1 MKSATVNSIVPQAL
15 VPAAKRVLPAFIVQ
29 VGLYPFSREAILFY
43 LLAMGVGLNTLAQN
57 SMVGDGFGG
66 RLWYNPT
73 NYTVGSYSGYS
84 ICTADDCSG
93 TNQLYGWGANNYGQ
107 LGYSLATAGFDVP
120 TAIPNM
126 TDVKYYSC
134 GYSMA
139 AIKNDNTGWVWGQ
152 YTPNYYPTQ
161 VITDV
166 KFADGGI
173 YYCSFVKNDGTVW
186 SIGNDYYGEF
196 GNGTQTESALVPV
209 QMQGISNAVR
219 VVCGFFTTYVLLA
232 DGTVRSVGSNTYGAL
247 GIGSF
252 QDNSLTPVVVTGLN
266 NIIDIKATT
275 YFTLALSANGDVY
288 AWGQLPDFTIAT
300 SPIQITSLANIV
312 AISGCADGYH
322 ILALDDANT
331 CYAWGSA
338 ITEAE
343 GLPLGAGI
351 DPTFV
356 ATDVI
361 DIMAGEFFSYLVKSN
376 GTLWAAGDSF
386 YGSIWL
392 NLANEVYGGA
402 DLYDGF
408 VQLDPSLVPEACSV
422 ATQIALSSYSCED
435 AGTVEVIVSGGQG
448 PYQYNIGNGNQADNV
463 FTDLAAGEY
472 DITITNAI
480 GCEKI
485 VNVVVDDG
493 GMNYPTPALGPN
505 QQWCQG
511 TTAALNA
518 GNAGA
523 TYLWSTGQTT
533 QTIEVTDGGIYS
545 VAVTMNG
552 CTTNDEVQIDF
563 HEMPLVNLGNE
574 IASCEGTTTTLSAGN
589 TGATYLWSTGQ
600 ITQSIDVTN
609 SGTYSVEVTMN
620 GCTSEDEA
628 QIELLPMPDVNL
640 GNDITQC
647 EGAEIILT
655 APFYNGATYLWSTGA
670 TTQSINVGTNDNFSV
685 EVNWNGCTDADE
697 VLVNVLLMPIVNLG
711 NEITTCEGITTALD
725 AGNTGATYLWSTGQT
740 TQNIDVSSGGTY
752 SVEVTMN
759 GCTSEDEVQIE
770 LLPMPDVNLGNDI
783 TQCEGAEI
791 ILTAP
796 FYINAN
802 YMWSNGLSSQS
813 IDVTESGYYSVIV
826 DLNGCTAEDELQINI
841 LPMPIVNLGDE
852 ITTCEGTT
860 TTLNAGNTGATY
872 LWSTGQTTQSI
883 DVVNEGAYSVD
894 VTMNGCT
901 SEDQIQVGIIEP
913 PAINLGADISECEGE
928 GINITAPFINGATYQ
943 WSTGQTTQSIDVAI
957 SGAYSV
963 EILLNGCTALDE
975 IQIEFFENPFVNLG
989 NDMEI
994 CEGMQMDLS
1003 APYYNGASY
1012 LWNTGQTSQNIEVTE
1027 SGSYSL
1033 EINWN
1038 GCITADEIFIEYFQI
1053 PVLDLGNDFAQCK
1066 GEEIILEATYVEGAT
1081 YLWNTGDTGQSI
1093 VINDYG
1099 TYWCMSINGPCVYS
1113 DTIQYVQPV
1122 YECVE
1127 PFHAIWVPN
1136 AFTPDNDGNNDV
1148 FGVYG
1153 GGISNKNFELS
1164 IYNRWGDRIWTT
1176 TQPDRKW
1183 TGNVDDG
1190 EYYVPDGVY
1199 SYLVRYRFDNAVDDA
1214 ILKGHVTVIR

>member
-1 MKSATVNSIVPQAL
+1 MKNMKSATVNSIVPQAL
-15 VPAAKRVLPAFIVQ
+15 VLGAKHVLPAFIVQ
-29 VGLYPFSREAILFY
+29 VGLYPFLREAILIY
-43 LLAMGVGLNTLAQN
+43 LLSMGVGLNTLAQN

-107 LGYSLATAGFDVP
+107 LGYSSATTGFDVP

-166 KFADGGI
+166 KFADGGMS
-173 YYCSFVKNDGTVW
+173 YCSFVKNDGTVW
-186 SIGNDYYGEF
+186 SIGHSAYGEF
-196 GNGTQTESALVPV
+196 GSGTQTESALVPV

-219 VVCGFFTTYVLLA
+219 VACGFYTTYVLLA
-232 DGTVRSVGSNTYGAL
+232 DGTVRSVGSNSFGYL
-247 GIGSF
+247 GNGTF
-252 QDNSLTPVVVTGLN
+252 QFNSLTPVVVSGLN

-288 AWGQLPDFTIAT
+288 AWGQIPPSTIT
-300 SPIQITSLANIV
+300 NTPIQITSLANIV

-322 ILALDDANT
+322 ILALDDEKN
-331 CYAWGSA
+331 CFAWGSA
-338 ITEAE
+338 VPEAV
-343 GLPLGAGI
+343 GLPLGGGI
-351 DPTFV
+351 APTVV

-361 DIMAGEFFSYLVKSN
+361 DIMAGEFFSYIVKSN
-376 GTLWAAGDSF
+376 GTLWAAGDSY

-392 NLANEVYGGA
+392 NLANETYTSGPE
-402 DLYDGF
+402 LYDDF

-422 ATQIALSSYSCED
+422 VSQIALSSYSCED
-435 AGTVEVIVSGGQG
+435 AGTVNVIVSGGQG
-448 PYQYNIGNGNQADNV
+448 PYQYNIGNGNQVDNV
-463 FTDLAAGEY
+463 FTGLAAGEY
-472 DITITNAI
+472 DITITNAA
-480 GCEKI
+480 GCES
-485 VNVVVDDG
+485 VVSAIVDDG
-493 GMNYPTPALGPN
+493 GTVYPIASLGPN
-505 QQWCQG
+505 QQLCEGG
-511 TTAALNA
+511 TATLDA

-523 TYLWSTGQTT
+523 SYLWSTGQTT
-533 QTIEVTDGGIYS
+533 QNIDIADDG
-545 VAVTMNG
+545 V
-552 CTTNDEVQIDF
+552 
-563 HEMPLVNLGNE
+563 
-574 IASCEGTTTTLSAGN
+574 
-589 TGATYLWSTGQ
+589 
-600 ITQSIDVTN
+600 
-609 SGTYSVEVTMN
+609 YSVEVTLN
-620 GCTSEDEA
+620 GCTIIDEM
-628 QIELLPMPDVNL
+628 QMDILP
-640 GNDITQC
+640 Q
-647 EGAEIILT
+647 
-655 APFYNGATYLWSTGA
+655 
-670 TTQSINVGTNDNFSV
+670 
-685 EVNWNGCTDADE
+685 
-697 VLVNVLLMPIVNLG
+697 PIVNLG
-711 NEITTCEGITTALD
+711 NEITTCENSTTTLN

-740 TQNIDVSSGGTY
+740 TQSIDVVNEGAY

-759 GCTSEDEVQIE
+759 GCTEEDEVLIE
-770 LLPMPDVNLGNDI
+770 LMPLPVVNLGNDI
-783 TQCEGAEI
+783 AQCEGVAI
-791 ILTAP
+791 NIMAP
-796 FYINAN
+796 FYNNAN
-802 YMWSNGLSSQS
+802 YMWSNGQSSQS

-826 DLNGCTAEDELQINI
+826 DLNGCTAEDELQIDI

-872 LWSTGQTTQSI
+872 LWSTGQTSQNI
-883 DVVNEGAYSVD
+883 DVTIGGTYTVE

-901 SEDQIQVGIIEP
+901 SEDQIQVEIIEP
-913 PAINLGADISECEGE
+913 PAINLGADIAECEGE

-943 WSTGQTTQSIDVAI
+943 WSTGQTTQSIDAAI

-963 EILLNGCTALDE
+963 EILLNGCTAVDE
-975 IQIEFFENPFVNLG
+975 IQIEFLENPFVNLG
-989 NDMEI
+989 NDMEM
-994 CEGMQMDLS
+994 CEGTQMDLS

-1012 LWNTGQTSQNIEVTE
+1012 LWNTGQTSLNIEVTE

-1066 GEEIILEATYVEGAT
+1066 GEEILLEATYVEGAS
-1081 YLWNTGDTGQSI
+1081 YVWSTGLTGQSI

-1099 TYWCMSINGPCVYS
+1099 TYWCMAINGPCVYS
-1113 DTIQYVQPV
+1113 DSIQYLQPV

-1176 TQPDRKW
+1176 NQPDMKW
-1183 TGNVDDG
+1183 TGNMNDG

-1199 SYLVRYRFDNAVDDA
+1199 NYYVRYRFDNTVDDA

>member
-1 MKSATVNSIVPQAL
+1 MKNMKSATVNSIVPQAL
-15 VPAAKRVLPAFIVQ
+15 VPAAKRVLPVFIVQ

-43 LLAMGVGLNTLAQN
+43 LLSMGVGLNTLAQN

-84 ICTADDCSG
+84 ICTADDCSS
-93 TNQLYGWGANNYGQ
+93 TNQLYGWGANGYGQ
-107 LGYSLATAGFDVP
+107 LGYSSATTGFDVP

-134 GYSMA
+134 GYTMA

-152 YTPNYYPTQ
+152 YTPNYFPTQ

-166 KFADGGI
+166 KFADGGM

-186 SIGNDYYGEF
+186 SIGHSAYGQF
-196 GNGTQTESALVPV
+196 GSGTQTESALVPV

-219 VVCGFFTTYVLLA
+219 VACGFYTTYVLLA
-232 DGTVRSVGSNTYGAL
+232 DGTVRSVGSNSFGYL
-247 GIGSF
+247 GNGTF
-252 QDNSLTPVVVTGLN
+252 QFNSLTPVVVSGLN

-288 AWGQLPDFTIAT
+288 AWGQIPPSTIT
-300 SPIQITSLANIV
+300 NTPIQITSLANIV

-322 ILALDDANT
+322 ILALDDEKN
-331 CYAWGSA
+331 CFAWGSA
-338 ITEAE
+338 VPEAV
-343 GLPLGAGI
+343 GLPLGGGI
-351 DPTFV
+351 APTLV

-361 DIMAGEFFSYLVKSN
+361 DIMAGEYFSYIVKSN
-376 GTLWAAGDSF
+376 GTLWAAGDSYF
-386 YGSIWL
+386 DSIWL

-422 ATQIALSSYSCED
+422 VSQIALSSYSCED

-463 FTDLAAGEY
+463 FTGLAAGEY

-485 VNVVVDDG
+485 LNVVVDDG

-511 TTAALNA
+511 NTAVLNA

-552 CTTNDEVQIDF
+552 CTAEDEIQIEF
-563 HEMPLVNLGNE
+563 LQFPIINLGNE
-574 IASCEGTTTTLSAGN
+574 IASCEGTTTTLNAGN
-589 TGATYLWSTGQ
+589 IGATYLWSTGQ
-600 ITQSIDVTN
+600 ITQSIDV
-609 SGTYSVEVTMN
+609 
-620 GCTSEDEA
+620 
-628 QIELLPMPDVNL
+628 VN
-640 GNDITQC
+640 
-647 EGAEIILT
+647 EG
-655 APFYNGATYLWSTGA
+655 S
-670 TTQSINVGTNDNFSV
+670 
-685 EVNWNGCTDADE
+685 
-697 VLVNVLLMPIVNLG
+697 
-711 NEITTCEGITTALD
+711 
-725 AGNTGATYLWSTGQT
+725 
-740 TQNIDVSSGGTY
+740 Y

-783 TQCEGAEI
+783 TQCEGSEI
-791 ILTAP
+791 NLTAP
-796 FYINAN
+796 FYNNAN
-802 YMWSNGLSSQS
+802 YLWSNGQSSQS

-901 SEDQIQVGIIEP
+901 SEDQIQVGILEP

-1038 GCITADEIFIEYFQI
+1038 GCITVDEIFIEYFQI

-1066 GEEIILEATYVEGAT
+1066 GEEILLEATYVEGAT
-1081 YLWNTGDTGQSI
+1081 YIWSTGDTGQSI

-1099 TYWCMSINGPCVYS
+1099 TYWCMAINGPCVNS
-1113 DTIQYVQPV
+1113 DTIQYLQPV

-1136 AFTPDNDGNNDV
+1136 AFTPDNDGHNDV

-1176 TQPDRKW
+1176 NQPDMKW

-1199 SYLVRYRFDNAVDDA
+1199 NYYVRYRFDNTVDDA
-1214 ILKGHVTVIR
+1214 ILKGHVTMIR

>member
-1 MKSATVNSIVPQAL
+1 MKKMKSATVNSIVAHAL
-15 VPAAKRVLPAFIVQ
+15 APITNIISPVFDLQ
-29 VGLYPFSREAILFY
+29 VRLYPFLREVILIYF
-43 LLAMGVGLNTLAQN
+43 LSMGVGLNTLAQN

-134 GYSMA
+134 GYTMA

-152 YTPNYYPTQ
+152 YTPNYFPTQ

-166 KFADGGI
+166 KFADGGMS
-173 YYCSFVKNDGTVW
+173 YCSFVKNDGTVW
-186 SIGNDYYGEF
+186 SIGHSAYGEF
-196 GNGTQTESALVPV
+196 GSGTQTESALVPV

-219 VVCGFFTTYVLLA
+219 VACGFYTTYVLLA
-232 DGTVRSVGSNTYGAL
+232 DGTVRSVGSNSFGYL
-247 GIGSF
+247 GNGTF
-252 QDNSLTPVVVTGLN
+252 QFNSLTPVVVSGLN

-288 AWGQLPDFTIAT
+288 AWGQIPPSIITNT
-300 SPIQITSLANIV
+300 PIQITSLANIV

-322 ILALDDANT
+322 ILALDDEKN
-331 CYAWGSA
+331 CFAWGSA
-338 ITEAE
+338 VPEAV
-343 GLPLGAGI
+343 GLPLGGGI
-351 DPTFV
+351 NPTVV

-361 DIMAGEFFSYLVKSN
+361 DIMAGEFFSYIVKSN
-376 GTLWAAGDSF
+376 GTLWAAGDSY

-392 NLANEVYGGA
+392 NLASELYGG
-402 DLYDGF
+402 DELYDGF
-408 VQLDPSLVPEACSV
+408 VQLDPSLVPEACNVVS
-422 ATQIALSSYSCED
+422 QIALSSYSCED
-435 AGTVEVIVSGGQG
+435 AGTVNVIVSGGQG
-448 PYQYNIGNGNQADNV
+448 PYEYNIGNGNQADNV
-463 FTDLAAGEY
+463 FTGLEAGEY
-472 DITITNAI
+472 AITITNGA
-480 GCEKI
+480 GCES
-485 VNVVVDDG
+485 VVSAIVDDG
-493 GMNYPTPALGPN
+493 GIVYPIASLGPN
-505 QQWCQG
+505 QQLCEG
-511 TTAALNA
+511 ATTTLDA

-533 QTIEVTDGGIYS
+533 QNIDIADDGVYSVEVTL
-545 VAVTMNG
+545 NG
-552 CTTNDEVQIDF
+552 CTIMDEMQMDF
-563 HEMPLVNLGNE
+563 LPFPIVNLGNE
-574 IASCEGTTTTLSAGN
+574 IASCEGTTTTLNAGN
-589 TGATYLWSTGQ
+589 IGATYLWSTGQ

-640 GNDITQC
+640 GNDIAQC

-685 EVNWNGCTDADE
+685 EVNWNGCADADE
-697 VLVNVLLMPIVNLG
+697 VLVNVLPIPIVNLG

-740 TQNIDVSSGGTY
+740 TQSIDVTNSGTY
-752 SVEVTMN
+752 SVVVT
-759 GCTSEDEVQIE
+759 
-770 LLPMPDVNLGNDI
+770 
-783 TQCEGAEI
+783 
-791 ILTAP
+791 
-796 FYINAN
+796 
-802 YMWSNGLSSQS
+802 
-813 IDVTESGYYSVIV
+813 
-826 DLNGCTAEDELQINI
+826 LNGCISDDE
-841 LPMPIVNLGDE
+841 VE
-852 ITTCEGTT
+852 I
-860 TTLNAGNTGATY
+860 
-872 LWSTGQTTQSI
+872 
-883 DVVNEGAYSVD
+883 D
-894 VTMNGCT
+894 
-901 SEDQIQVGIIEP
+901 IIEP
-913 PAINLGADISECEGE
+913 PIINLGADISECEGE
-928 GINITAPFINGATYQ
+928 GINIAAPFINGATYQ

-963 EILLNGCTALDE
+963 EILLNGCTAEDE

-1066 GEEIILEATYVEGAT
+1066 GEEILLEATYVDGAT
-1081 YLWNTGDTGQSI
+1081 YIWSTGDTDQSI
-1093 VINDYG
+1093 VVNDYG

-1113 DTIQYVQPV
+1113 DSIQYLQPV

-1153 GGISNKNFELS
+1153 GGISNKNFEIS

-1176 TQPDRKW
+1176 NQPDMKW

-1199 SYLVRYRFDNAVDDA
+1199 NYYVRYRFDNAVDDA
-1214 ILKGHVTVIR
+1214 ILIGHVTVIR